1 MLMEVLVEDFQNLKT
16 IAAKLDHPR
25 TDINLLHPV
34 ENIIAISIAAMISG
48 AEGSKFIARRADEK
62 KDWLSG
68 PPCQNSNFSNRNEL
82 DAPFFKGEHFLA
94 RSISISCANLQ
105 NVEPA
110 AHLGTR
116 SR

>member
-25 TDINLLHPV
+25 TAINLLHPV

-68 PPCQNSNFSNRNEL
+68 PPCQNSNFLNRNWQRCKPRSSAI
-82 DAPFFKGEHFLA
+82 APFC
-94 RSISISCANLQ
+94 S
-105 NVEPA
+105 
-110 AHLGTR
+110 
-116 SR
+116 SRPI